1 MLVLIAAAAAF
12 ALWQSQNS
20 SPDAEAQGAA
30 LVGGPFELVDH
41 TGRLVT
47 QAAYAGDYLLVFFGY
62 TFCPDVC
69 PMTLGRVSVALDA
82 PGESVERVRPLF
94 ISVDPERDT
103 PEVLAAYVVA
113 FHPRIVGL
121 TGSAEQ
127 IKAVAKAYR
136 VFYLRVEEEGRT
148 SAEDYMMDHS
158 TEDYMMDHSTIA
170 YLMAPDGRYL
180 RHFSNGTNPETMAAS
195 IRDELE
201 GG

>member
-20 SPDAEAQGAA
+20 SPDAEVQGAA

-41 TGRLVT
+41 TGRSVT

-62 TFCPDVC
+62 TFCPHVC

-82 PGESVERVRPLF
+82 LGEGAAERVRPLF

-127 IKAVAKAYR
+127 IKAVAEAYR
-136 VFYLRVEEEGRT
+136 VFYLRVEEEGV
-148 SAEDYMMDHS
+148 SAEN
-158 TEDYMMDHSTIA
+158 YMMDHSTIV

-195 IRDELE
+195 IRDEVE

>member
-1 MLVLIAAAAAF
+1 MLVLIAAAAAI

-20 SPDAEAQGAA
+20 SPDAGTQGAA

-41 TGRLVT
+41 TGRSVT

-82 PGESVERVRPLF
+82 LGEGAAERVRPLF

-136 VFYLRVEEEGRT
+136 VYYLRVEEEGA

-158 TEDYMMDHSTIA
+158 TII

>member
-1 MLVLIAAAAAF
+1 MLVLIAAAAAI
-12 ALWQSQNS
+12 ALWQLQNS
-20 SPDAEAQGAA
+20 SPDVEAQGAA

-41 TGRLVT
+41 TGRSVT
-47 QAAYAGDYLLVFFGY
+47 QAAYAGDYLLVFFGF
-62 TFCPDVC
+62 TFCPHIC
-69 PMTLGRVSVALDA
+69 PMTLGRISVALDA
-82 PGESVERVRPLF
+82 LGEGVERVRPLF

-103 PEVLAAYVVA
+103 PEVLAAYVEA
-113 FHPRIVGL
+113 FHPRIAGL

-136 VFYLRVEEEGRT
+136 VFYRRVEEEGAG
-148 SAEDYMMDHS
+148 AEDYMMDHS
-158 TEDYMMDHSTIA
+158 TIV
-170 YLMAPDGRYL
+170 YLMGPNGRYL